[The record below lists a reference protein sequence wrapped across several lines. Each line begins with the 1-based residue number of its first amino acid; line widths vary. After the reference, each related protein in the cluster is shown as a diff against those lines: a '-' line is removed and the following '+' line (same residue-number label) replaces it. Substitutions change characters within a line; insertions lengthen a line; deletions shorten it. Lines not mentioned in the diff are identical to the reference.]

1 MWMYWKKNAE
11 ERPGLIFGVFFIGIF
26 LPRFLIEFI
35 KNDQVDFEATMAL
48 NMGQWL
54 SIPFIL
60 IGAGLVIYAMSHP
73 RQKIDFPDRFA
84 DDNEKPRKKIK

>member
-1 MWMYWKKNAE
+1 MYWKKNAQ

-35 KNDQVDFEATMAL
+35 KNPQVEFEQTMTL

-54 SIPFIL
+54 SIPFIV
-60 IGAGLVIYAMSHP
+60 IGIALVCYAMSRP
-73 RQKIDFPDRFA
+73 RQHLTFPDRFA
-84 DDNEKPRKKIK
+84 DEPVPNKPKNH

>member
-1 MWMYWKKNAE
+1 M
-11 ERPGLIFGVFFIGIF
+11 FFIGIF

-35 KNDQVDFEATMAL
+35 KNPQVAFEQTMTI

-60 IGAGLVIYAMSHP
+60 LGIGLVIYAMSRP
-73 RQKIDFPDRFA
+73 RQHLTFPNRFA
-84 DDNEKPRKKIK
+84 DEQPTAKKGR